1 VTVRAALPYRGVPAR
16 LRTAAAGLALLLFAM
31 PATAQPRT
39 PLRVVGA
46 DVQGQAEALLGL
58 LQFTLTPDLTTS
70 SLSINNASSG
80 NPSFA
85 VTQLGGGGTLRNR
98 SRLYAEGNVAL
109 SRFDPVYFVTDGAEQ
124 LPVSVRWSS
133 ATATGGLGYNVGL
146 AEDLSLRPIAV
157 LSLGRVSSD
166 LKLPAPFAAAQ
177 ASGEVDFLQGGSLN
191 TYGLGASLML
201 DYERYRT
208 DSEFDF
214 ELRYNAVR
222 LNTLNAS
229 DEGIEAS
236 YLSRSLNAWARYRA
250 PTGLSV
256 LDRPLR
262 YVLETAA
269 TNYFGNYG
277 EQLGFDWL
285 LSLGVG
291 LELDAS
297 KYNVIVDRTRL
308 MLRYVTSDNVEG
320 ISVGVAVSF

>member
-1 VTVRAALPYRGVPAR
+1 VTVRAALPCRALAAP
-16 LRTAAAGLALLLFAM
+16 LRIAAAALALLLSA
-31 PATAQPRT
+31 AAASAQPRA

-46 DVQGQAEALLGL
+46 DVPGQAEALLGL

-70 SLSINNASSG
+70 SLSINNASTG

-98 SRLYAEGNVAL
+98 TRLYAEGNVAL
-109 SRFDPVYFVTDGAEQ
+109 SRFDPVYFVTNGAEQ

-133 ATATGGLGYNVGL
+133 VTATGGLGYNVAL

-166 LKLPAPFAAAQ
+166 LTLPAPFAAAP
-177 ASGEVDFLQGGSLN
+177 ASREVDFLQGGSLN

-208 DSEFDF
+208 DSEVDF

-222 LNTLNAS
+222 LNTFNS
-229 DEGIEAS
+229 GDEGIAAN
-236 YLSRSLNAWARYRA
+236 YLSRSLNAWVRYRA
-250 PTGLSV
+250 PTGVSA

-269 TNYFGNYG
+269 TNYFGSYG
-277 EQLGFDWL
+277 ERLGFDWL

-297 KYNVIVDRTRL
+297 KYKVIVDRTRL
-308 MLRYVTSDNVEG
+308 MLRYVTGDNVEG